1 MWIINFIDRS
11 MTVFLTWVFQH
22 RLKSALLLILV
33 AGSFIGYGVPQLH
46 TDGRI
51 EAFMYQDDPSLLKYH
66 ELRKQFGQDNR
77 IVVTVT
83 GDDVFTTPFIT
94 KLSALHI
101 ALQNQVPYISEIF
114 SLHNIPFIEYEK
126 GGVYLEELMR
136 NVLHEGKDPHILKER
151 VLSTPLYQNFV
162 IDRSGKTAA
171 IIIEPFR
178 YAPNKQDCVADPA
191 NGKTC
196 PFATQKNIKREFLSS
211 AEYDEMTLKVAEIT
225 RDFSGPG
232 FVIHTAGAPIVSSE
246 IVRIISQDMPRF
258 TLACILIALISIGV
272 IFRSVIIAAGALLAF
287 ICSILTM
294 LALMGLCG
302 VAMTPPTQFLI
313 PMGLTMMLCVYVH
326 FMLASTNACKPG
338 VPRMSLFS
346 HAMKHTHHPIL
357 FSILTSA
364 DGLLGFLSSD
374 LAPIAALGI
383 FGMVVTLTSYFFAL
397 FWGTQAIAALPER
410 YTSHERTL
418 TARTSR
424 GVIAIGSVGINHPR
438 KTVLVF
444 ALALGGAICL
454 LPSLRFSH
462 NSLKWLEPHN
472 VVRQATEFIDS
483 RFNGTVNLELI
494 VTPAKGYDFRS
505 EPVLRAAQRAVER
518 VYKEVDIP
526 IGRHTSLISFM
537 DETNMAIHDGD
548 PAQRVIPRQQQIWEQ
563 FFLLEGEGNSTIMRY
578 VSIDYSLGRITF
590 LVPWLEAMRYSGVS
604 EQVAMIFTEELGQLG
619 SVNVTGLIN
628 LLANTSKAV
637 LDNMVSSYLVTLS
650 IIAVLMCYCL
660 RSFQLG
666 LISMIANVLPYVMV
680 LGIMALFDIPMDTF
694 TILIGGILTGLIV
707 DETLHMFY
715 TFRYYLSLYPQPQD
729 ALRATLK
736 EVGNALLMTSVVVT
750 LSFSVFLLS
759 SMSNIRS
766 FGSLMMAGVIV
777 ALLSDIIMM
786 PALMMLLPQRLYQ
799 GIVGGRNE
807 QQLA

>member
-1 MWIINFIDRS
+1 MWIINFIDRF
-11 MTVFLTWVFQH
+11 MTAFLTWVFH
-22 RLKSALLLILV
+22 NRLISALLLILI
-33 AGSFIGYGVPQLH
+33 AGGFIGYGVPKLH
-46 TDGRI
+46 SDGRI
-51 EAFMYQDDPSLLKYH
+51 EAFMYQDDPSLLRYN

-83 GDDVFTTPFIT
+83 GDDVFTTPFIK

-101 ALQNQVPYISEIF
+101 ALQKEVPYISEIF
-114 SLHNIPFIEYEK
+114 SLYNIPFIEYEK
-126 GGVYLEELMR
+126 GGIYLEELMR

-151 VLSTPLYQNFV
+151 ILSTPLYQNFV
-162 IDRSGKTAA
+162 IDKSGKTAA
-171 IIIEPFR
+171 IIIEPYR

-196 PFATQKNIKREFLSS
+196 PFVTQKKVKREFLSS
-211 AEYDEMTLKVAEIT
+211 AEYGEMAQKVAEVT
-225 RDFSGPG
+225 RSFNSPE
-232 FVIHTAGAPIVSSE
+232 FVIHTAGAPIVSTE

-272 IFRSVIIAAGALLAF
+272 IFRSVIIAVGALLAF

-294 LALMGLCG
+294 LALMGICG
-302 VAMTPPTQFLI
+302 VAMTPPTQFLT

-326 FMLASTNACKPG
+326 FMLASTRACKPG
-338 VPRMSLFS
+338 IPRITLFS
-346 HAMKHTHHPIL
+346 HAIKHTHHPIL

-397 FWGTQAIAALPER
+397 FWGTQAIAALPDS
-410 YTSHERTL
+410 YTSHEKTL

-424 GVIAIGSVGINHPR
+424 AVIALGSIGINHPR
-438 KTVLVF
+438 KTLLAF
-444 ALALGGAICL
+444 GLALAGTVCL

-462 NSLKWLEPHN
+462 NSLKWLEPQN

-483 RFNGTVNLELI
+483 HFNGTVNLELI

-505 EPVLRAAQRAVER
+505 EPVLRATQRAVER

-526 IGRHTSLISFM
+526 FGRHTSLISFM
-537 DETNMAIHDGD
+537 DEINMAVHDGD
-548 PAQRVIPRQQQIWEQ
+548 PAQRVIPRQEQIWEQ

-604 EQVAMIFTEELGQLG
+604 EQVYKIFNEELGELG

-628 LLANTSKAV
+628 LLAKTSKAV
-637 LDNMVSSYLVTLS
+637 LDNMVSSYLVTLA
-650 IIAVLMCYCL
+650 IIAILMCYCL

-666 LISMIANVLPYVMV
+666 LISMIPNVLPYVMV

-715 TFRYYLSLYPQPQD
+715 TFRHYLQSSLRPQD
-729 ALRATLK
+729 ALHATLK
-736 EVGNALLMTSVVVT
+736 EVGNALLMTSVVVM

-766 FGSLMMAGVIV
+766 FGSLMMAGVII
-777 ALLSDIIMM
+777 ALLSDIMMM
-786 PALMMLLPQRLYQ
+786 PALMMLLPQRLYR
-799 GIVGGRNE
+799 GLARSRHE
-807 QQLA
+807 QQPA